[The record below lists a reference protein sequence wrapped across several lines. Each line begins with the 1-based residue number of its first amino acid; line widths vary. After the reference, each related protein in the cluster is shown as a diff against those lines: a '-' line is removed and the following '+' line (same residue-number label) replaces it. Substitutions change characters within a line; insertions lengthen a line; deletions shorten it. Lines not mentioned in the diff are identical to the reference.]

1 MINRPVLGKIFML
14 TLITLLSFFLLAACS
29 DEKPA
34 KRSALKGLSDTLG
47 DFEQPTKDPVIT
59 FEQAQAPHKNF
70 QQEWWY
76 LTANLTTES
85 GEELAAQWTLF
96 RRAVE
101 DKHWYFAHAALA
113 DANQHQSAFRSGREE
128 LGNVEIT
135 TQPFKAVIDN
145 WQWQSTQGLLPANLR
160 YGNVMS
166 ANTEQPLAS
175 SSKQQPLANK
185 LTVQQPMSD
194 KPIVAEPAVEG
205 LAEQAQRWQ
214 VNLNL
219 SLDEALIGKTPY
231 FLQGENGFSQKH
243 HTLAIA
249 SYYYS
254 QPFINVSGEV
264 FWQNKWQK
272 VTGNAW
278 FDREWGSQMLAEDQQ
293 GWDWF
298 SLRLNENTALMV
310 YRIRSDIKD
319 YLYGSIM
326 RRDGTIKTLSSS
338 DISLTKIKVNTKLQS
353 SGDSSRYPEQFSIVI
368 TQHDIDIEV
377 SVINNK
383 QIMRFGIE
391 YFEGMVKFS
400 GSHQGSG
407 FLEMTGYVN

>member
-1 MINRPVLGKIFML
+1 MINRPVLGKIFL
-14 TLITLLSFFLLAACS
+14 LTLLSFFLLAACS

-47 DFEQPTKDPVIT
+47 DFEQPIKDHVIR

-128 LGNVEIT
+128 FGNVEIT

-166 ANTEQPLAS
+166 ANTKQPLAS
-175 SSKQQPLANK
+175 SSKPEPLANK
-185 LTVQQPMSD
+185 LTVQPPISD
-194 KPIVAEPAVEG
+194 KAIVVDPVVKG
-205 LAEQAQRWQ
+205 GAEQAQRWQ

-310 YRIRSDIKD
+310 YRI
-319 YLYGSIM
+319 M
-326 RRDGTIKTLSSS
+326 RRDGTIKTLSSN
-338 DISLTKIKVNTKLQS
+338 DISLTRIKADTKLQS

-368 TQHDIDIEV
+368 TQDGINIDIEV

-391 YFEGMVKFS
+391 YFEGMVTFS

>member
-1 MINRPVLGKIFML
+1 MINRPVLGKIFL
-14 TLITLLSFFLLAACS
+14 LTLLSFFLLAACS

-34 KRSALKGLSDTLG
+34 KRSALKSLSDMLG
-47 DFEQPTKDPVIT
+47 SFEQPTKDHVIT
-59 FEQAQAPHKNF
+59 LEKAQAPHKSF

-166 ANTEQPLAS
+166 ANTKQPLAS
-175 SSKQQPLANK
+175 SSKQQPLVNK
-185 LTVQQPMSD
+185 LAVQPPMSD
-194 KPIVAEPAVEG
+194 KPTIEEPTVVA

-219 SLDEALIGKTPY
+219 SLDEALIGKTSY

-243 HTLAIA
+243 HSLAIA

-310 YRIRSDIKD
+310 YRIRSNIKD

-338 DISLTKIKVNTKLQS
+338 DISLTRIKVDTEAQS
-353 SGDSSRYPEQFSIVI
+353 PGDSSYYPELFSIVI
-368 TQHDIDIEV
+368 TQDDIDIEV

-400 GSHQGSG
+400 GSHQGGG
-407 FLEMTGYVN
+407 FVEMTGYVN

>member
-1 MINRPVLGKIFML
+1 MINRLVLGKIFL
-14 TLITLLSFFLLAACS
+14 LTLLSFFLLAACS
-29 DEKPA
+29 DEKSA

-47 DFEQPTKDPVIT
+47 DFEQPTKDHVIT
-59 FEQAQAPHKNF
+59 FEQAQAPHKKF

-145 WQWQSTQGLLPANLR
+145 WQWQSTQELLPAKLR
-160 YGNVMS
+160 YGNVIS
-166 ANTEQPLAS
+166 ANTEQLLAS
-175 SSKQQPLANK
+175 PSKQQPLANK
-185 LTVQQPMSD
+185 LTVQQSMSA
-194 KPIVAEPAVEG
+194 KPIVAERAVEG

-219 SLDEALIGKTPY
+219 RLDEALIGKTPY

-243 HTLAIA
+243 HTLAVA

-272 VTGNAW
+272 VIGNAW

-338 DISLTKIKVNTKLQS
+338 DISLTRIKANTKSQS

-368 TQHDIDIEV
+368 TQDDIDIEV
-377 SVINNK
+377 RVINNK
-383 QIMRFGIE
+383 QIMRFGLE

>member
-1 MINRPVLGKIFML
+1 MINRPVLGKIFL
-14 TLITLLSFFLLAACS
+14 LTLLSFFLLAACS

-34 KRSALKGLSDTLG
+34 KRSALKGLGDTLG
-47 DFEQPTKDPVIT
+47 NFEQPTKDHVVI
-59 FEQAQAPHKNF
+59 FEQAQAPHKKF

-113 DANQHQSAFRSGREE
+113 NANQHQSAFRSGREE

-160 YGNVMS
+160 YGNVIS

-175 SSKQQPLANK
+175 SSKQEPLANK
-185 LTVQQPMSD
+185 LTAQQPMSD
-194 KPIVAEPAVEG
+194 QVIVVEPTVTG

-219 SLDEALIGKTPY
+219 SLDEALVGKTPY

-243 HTLAIA
+243 HTLEIA

-338 DISLTKIKVNTKLQS
+338 DISLTRIKADTKPQS
-353 SGDSSRYPEQFSIVI
+353 SSDSSRYPELFSIVI
-368 TQHDIDIEV
+368 TQDDIDIEV

>member
-1 MINRPVLGKIFML
+1 MILRPVLGKIFL
-14 TLITLLSFFLLAACS
+14 LTLLSFFLLAACS

-47 DFEQPTKDPVIT
+47 DFEQPTKDPVIR

-85 GEELAAQWTLF
+85 GQELAAQWTLF

-128 LGNVEIT
+128 LGNVGIT

-160 YGNVMS
+160 YGNLIS

-175 SSKQQPLANK
+175 SSKQQPFANK

-194 KPIVAEPAVEG
+194 KAIVVEPTVLA

-254 QPFINVSGEV
+254 QPFIKVSGEV

-272 VTGNAW
+272 VSGNAW

-338 DISLTKIKVNTKLQS
+338 DISLTRSKANNKPQS
-353 SGDSSRYPEQFSIVI
+353 SGGSSRYPEQFSIAI
-368 TQHDIDIEV
+368 TQDDIDIEV
-377 SVINNK
+377 IVINNK

-391 YFEGMVKFS
+391 YFEGMVTFS
-400 GSHQGSG
+400 GSHQGRG

>member
-1 MINRPVLGKIFML
+1 MILRPVLGKIFL
-14 TLITLLSFFLLAACS
+14 LTLLSFFLLAACS

-47 DFEQPTKDPVIT
+47 DFEQPTKDPVIR

-85 GEELAAQWTLF
+85 GQELAAQWTLF

-135 TQPFKAVIDN
+135 TQPFKAVIDS
-145 WQWQSTQGLLPANLR
+145 WQWQSTEGLLPANLR
-160 YGNVMS
+160 YGN
-166 ANTEQPLAS
+166 ANIDQPLAS
-175 SSKQQPLANK
+175 SSKQPPLANK
-185 LTVQQPMSD
+185 SIVQQPMSD
-194 KPIVAEPAVEG
+194 KPIVVA
-205 LAEQAQRWQ
+205 LAEQVQRWQ

-310 YRIRSDIKD
+310 YRIRSDIQD

-338 DISLTKIKVNTKLQS
+338 DISLTRIKASTKPQS
-353 SGDSSRYPEQFSIVI
+353 SGESSRYPEQFSIVI
-368 TQHDIDIEV
+368 TQDDIDIEV

-391 YFEGMVKFS
+391 YFEGMVTFS

>member
-1 MINRPVLGKIFML
+1 MINRPLLGNIFL
-14 TLITLLSFFLLAACS
+14 LTLLSFFLLAACS

-47 DFEQPTKDPVIT
+47 NFEQPTKDPVII
-59 FEQAQAPHKNF
+59 FEQAQAPHKKF

-85 GEELAAQWTLF
+85 GDKLAAQWTLF

-135 TQPFKAVIDN
+135 TQPFKAVIDS
-145 WQWQSTQGLLPANLR
+145 WQWQSTEGLLPANLR
-160 YGNVMS
+160 YGN
-166 ANTEQPLAS
+166 ANIDQPS
-175 SSKQQPLANK
+175 LANK
-185 LTVQQPMSD
+185 SIVQQPMSN
-194 KPIVAEPAVEG
+194 KPIVVA
-205 LAEQAQRWQ
+205 LAEQVQRWQ

-310 YRIRSDIKD
+310 YRIRSDIQD

-338 DISLTKIKVNTKLQS
+338 DISLTRIKASTKPQS
-353 SGDSSRYPEQFSIVI
+353 SGESSRYPEQFSIVI
-368 TQHDIDIEV
+368 TQDDIDIEV

-391 YFEGMVKFS
+391 YFEGMVTFS

>member
-1 MINRPVLGKIFML
+1 MINRPLLGNIFL
-14 TLITLLSFFLLAACS
+14 LTLLSFFLLAACS

-47 DFEQPTKDPVIT
+47 DFEQPTKDPVII

-85 GEELAAQWTLF
+85 GDELAAQWTLF

-135 TQPFKAVIDN
+135 TQPFKAVIDS
-145 WQWQSTQGLLPANLR
+145 WQWQSTEGLLPANLR
-160 YGNVMS
+160 YGN
-166 ANTEQPLAS
+166 ANIDQPS
-175 SSKQQPLANK
+175 LANK
-185 LTVQQPMSD
+185 SIVQQPMSN
-194 KPIVAEPAVEG
+194 KPIVVA
-205 LAEQAQRWQ
+205 LAEQVQRWQ

-310 YRIRSDIKD
+310 YRIRSDIQD

-326 RRDGTIKTLSSS
+326 RRDGSIKTLSSS
-338 DISLTKIKVNTKLQS
+338 DISLTRIKASTKPQS
-353 SGDSSRYPEQFSIVI
+353 SGESSRYPEQFSIVI
-368 TQHDIDIEV
+368 TQDDIDIEV

-391 YFEGMVKFS
+391 YFEGMVTFS

>member
-1 MINRPVLGKIFML
+1 MINRPLLGNIFL
-14 TLITLLSFFLLAACS
+14 LTLLSFFLLAACS

-47 DFEQPTKDPVIT
+47 DFEQPTKDPVII

-85 GEELAAQWTLF
+85 GDELAAQWTLF

-135 TQPFKAVIDN
+135 TQPFKAVIDS

-160 YGNVMS
+160 YGN
-166 ANTEQPLAS
+166 ANIDQPLAS
-175 SSKQQPLANK
+175 SSKRQPLANK
-185 LTVQQPMSD
+185 SIVQQPMSD
-194 KPIVAEPAVEG
+194 KPIVVA
-205 LAEQAQRWQ
+205 LAEQVQRWQ

-310 YRIRSDIKD
+310 YRIRSDIQD

-326 RRDGTIKTLSSS
+326 RRDGSIKTLSSS
-338 DISLTKIKVNTKLQS
+338 DISLTRIKASTKPQS
-353 SGDSSRYPEQFSIVI
+353 SGESSRYPEQFSIVI
-368 TQHDIDIEV
+368 TQDDIDIEV

-391 YFEGMVKFS
+391 YFEGMVTFS

>member
-1 MINRPVLGKIFML
+1 MINRPLLGNIFL
-14 TLITLLSFFLLAACS
+14 LTLLSFFLLAACS

-47 DFEQPTKDPVIT
+47 DFEQPTKDPVII

-85 GEELAAQWTLF
+85 GDELAAQWTLF

-135 TQPFKAVIDN
+135 TQPFKAVIDS
-145 WQWQSTQGLLPANLR
+145 WQWQSTEGLLPANLR
-160 YGNVMS
+160 YGN
-166 ANTEQPLAS
+166 ANIDQPLAS
-175 SSKQQPLANK
+175 SSKQPPLANK
-185 LTVQQPMSD
+185 SIVQQPMSD
-194 KPIVAEPAVEG
+194 KPIVVA
-205 LAEQAQRWQ
+205 LAEQVQRWQ

-310 YRIRSDIKD
+310 YRIRSDIQD

-326 RRDGTIKTLSSS
+326 RRDGSIKTLSSS
-338 DISLTKIKVNTKLQS
+338 DISLTRIKASTKPQS
-353 SGDSSRYPEQFSIVI
+353 SGESSRYPEQFSIVI
-368 TQHDIDIEV
+368 TQDDIDIEV

>member
-1 MINRPVLGKIFML
+1 MMNNQVLRKIL
-14 TLITLLSFFLLAACS
+14 VLTLLSVLIAACS
-29 DEKPA
+29 DKQPQ
-34 KRSALKGLSDTLG
+34 KRSALKGLTDTIG
-47 DFEQPTKDPVIT
+47 DFEQPSKSHVIT
-59 FEQAQAPHKNF
+59 FPKAHAPHKGF

-85 GEELAAQWTLF
+85 GQALAAQWTLF

-113 DANQHQSAFRSGREE
+113 DAGQHQSAFRSGREE
-128 LGNVEIT
+128 LGNVKIK
-135 TQPFKAVIDN
+135 TQPFQAVIDD
-145 WQWQSTQGLLPANLR
+145 WQWQSSQGLFPAKLR
-160 YGNVMS
+160 YGNFI
-166 ANTEQPLAS
+166 AS
-175 SSKQQPLANK
+175 DDLQQLRRSSKQKPLADE
-185 LTVQQPMSD
+185 P
-194 KPIVAEPAVEG
+194 PIYDSTVAEPQTVET
-205 LAEQAQRWQ
+205 AIVDTSKQEQRWQ
-214 VNLNL
+214 VNIDL
-219 SLDEALIGKTPY
+219 SLDEKLMQKTHY

-249 SYYYS
+249 SHYYS

-310 YRIRSDIKD
+310 YRIRSDLKD

-338 DISLTKIKVNTKLQS
+338 DISLTQIKANTKQKS
-353 SGDSSRYPEQFSIVI
+353 SDDHSRYPERFAIAI
-368 TQHDIDIEV
+368 TQDNIDIEV

-391 YFEGMVKFS
+391 YFEGMVTFS
-400 GSHQGSG
+400 GSHQGQG
-407 FLEMTGYVN
+407 FLEMTGYVH

>member
-1 MINRPVLGKIFML
+1 MINRPLLGNIFL
-14 TLITLLSFFLLAACS
+14 LTLLSFFLLAACS

-47 DFEQPTKDPVIT
+47 DFEQPTKDPVII

-85 GEELAAQWTLF
+85 GDKLAAQWTLF

-135 TQPFKAVIDN
+135 TQPFKAVIDS
-145 WQWQSTQGLLPANLR
+145 WQWQSTEGLLPANLR
-160 YGNVMS
+160 YGN
-166 ANTEQPLAS
+166 ANIDQPLAS
-175 SSKQQPLANK
+175 SSKQPPLANK
-185 LTVQQPMSD
+185 SIVQQPMSD
-194 KPIVAEPAVEG
+194 KPIVVA
-205 LAEQAQRWQ
+205 LAEQVQRWQ

-310 YRIRSDIKD
+310 YRIRSDIQD

-326 RRDGTIKTLSSS
+326 RRDGSIKTLSSS
-338 DISLTKIKVNTKLQS
+338 DISLTRIKASTKPQS
-353 SGDSSRYPEQFSIVI
+353 SGESSRYPEQFSIVI
-368 TQHDIDIEV
+368 TQDDIDIEV

-391 YFEGMVKFS
+391 YFEGMVTFS